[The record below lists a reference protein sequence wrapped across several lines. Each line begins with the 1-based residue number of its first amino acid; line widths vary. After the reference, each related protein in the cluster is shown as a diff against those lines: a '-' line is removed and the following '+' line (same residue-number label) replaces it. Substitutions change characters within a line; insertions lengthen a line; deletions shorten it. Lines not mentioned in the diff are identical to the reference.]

1 MFEVHCD
8 DLIRAL
14 SKRADAL
21 NSKLLGRMAKDHQEE
36 NKL

>member
-21 NSKLLGRMAKDHQEE
+21 CTKLLGRMAKDHQEE